1 MDYQEIKQISNEKI
15 KTNNSRNYNLDLD
28 TKENLVLN
36 SCTFMPKDDDGNEE
50 RKKEQKENKKVMEE
64 L

>member
-36 SCTFMPKDDDGNEE
+36 SCTFMPKDDDGNEA
-50 RKKEQKENKKVMEE
+50 RKKEQKENKRVMEE